1 MTRFALQPWIS
12 SAVAP
17 RILLAVGL
25 CAIAAAP
32 APAADDA
39 CVAKAREVLTK
50 HADAVVRVTATV
62 QQDMAGFG
70 IQLGGM
76 GGEQKGT
83 AVGLVVDPSGIVV
96 LSTSE
101 LNPTAA
107 MMADMEVNV
116 GGERKKIELKTKLSQ
131 PVIHLAD
138 GTEVPARIAIEDAD
152 TGLTYLV
159 PEKKAA
165 KPFASLPPDSGAEP
179 RVLDD
184 VILLSR
190 LVKHSG
196 RDPSV
201 NLTRITAVVTKPR
214 RGYPVGAQSGAAFDR
229 DGRFFGVVTQRP
241 EPIAGF
247 GNTLMPLVIPAA
259 DIAQV
264 AAQVREQGEPA
275 GK

>member
-39 CVAKAREVLTK
+39 CVAKAREVLAK

-214 RGYPVGAQSGAAFDR
+214 RGYPVGAMNGAAFDR
-229 DGRFFGVVTQRP
+229 DGRFFGVVTLRP
-241 EPIAGF
+241 EPTAGIGSSF
-247 GNTLMPLVIPAA
+247 MPQVIPAA